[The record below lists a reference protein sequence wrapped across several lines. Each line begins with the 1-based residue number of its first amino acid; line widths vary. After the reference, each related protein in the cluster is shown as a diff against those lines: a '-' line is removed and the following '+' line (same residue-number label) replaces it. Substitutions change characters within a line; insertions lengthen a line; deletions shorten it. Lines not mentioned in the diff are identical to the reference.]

1 MKKTYFAP
9 EMETVEL
16 KFSNSLLAGSVPGAE
31 GGGSDGGSTP
41 GVVDPSQP
49 GFGDDY

>member
-1 MKKTYFAP
+1 MKKIYFAP

-31 GGGSDGGSTP
+31 GGDGDGGGNSSAD
-41 GVVDPSQP
+41 DPSKP
-49 GFGDDY
+49 GWGDDF